1 MMLTYVG
8 LDLGVDTSVLTNSVA
23 PKFHLRQCHA
33 ANLNGVASEN
43 CISDDADGGIWLDG
57 RIDTVREYDEVTV

>member
-23 PKFHLRQCHA
+23 PKNEIRKHRA
-33 ANLNGVASEN
+33 ATLTLAGESRIHNDEDRETSLGVIE
-43 CISDDADGGIWLDG
+43 I
-57 RIDTVREYDEVTV
+57 VREHNEEFTV